1 MKVHWVNGVGEREVE
16 NKTDQTTATQEKK
29 QPNHIKEDV
38 EEKKSRRRA
47 TQESVDNR
55 QDGEEGNYHGD

>member
-1 MKVHWVNGVGEREVE
+1 MNGVEKPHK
-16 NKTDQTTATQEKK
+16 NKKTTYLHNTRKK
-29 QPNHIKEDV
+29 QPNHIKDDV
-38 EEKKSRRRA
+38 EVKKCGRRA